1 MSEFSSLSPNSGDI
15 MEELDMTV
23 VSGAEEGEDPLTTSP
38 SLNGMMFMARNTYS
52 PMSLEGIFSRS
63 STEESSESRLS
74 EKTVSF
80 KVNISF
86 FLVLPFS
93 LCLSSPLP
101 ESSCPLSSSVFLLIV
116 LFPGQKGD
124 GVHRGAWEIAQ
135 GLQDETTGVRGPA
148 V

>member
-1 MSEFSSLSPNSGDI
+1 MSEFVSLSSNSGNI
-15 MEELDMTV
+15 TEELDMAV
-23 VSGAEEGEDPLTTSP
+23 VNGAEEGGDPLTTSP

-86 FLVLPFS
+86 LLVLPFS

-101 ESSCPLSSSVFLLIV
+101 ESSCPLSSSVFL
-116 LFPGQKGD
+116 F
-124 GVHRGAWEIAQ
+124 
-135 GLQDETTGVRGPA
+135 
-148 V
+148 